1 MAPAQPPTNEQ
12 ATAAVVAQ
20 PAAAKSSIGEDAIA
34 PHPASANDPDNKAK
48 AAIVF
53 REQIEDISTQ
63 TFQLSM

>member
-1 MAPAQPPTNEQ
+1 
-12 ATAAVVAQ
+12 VAQ
-20 PAAAKSSIGEDAIA
+20 PAAAKSSIGKDAIA

-53 REQIEDISTQ
+53 REQIEDVSTQ